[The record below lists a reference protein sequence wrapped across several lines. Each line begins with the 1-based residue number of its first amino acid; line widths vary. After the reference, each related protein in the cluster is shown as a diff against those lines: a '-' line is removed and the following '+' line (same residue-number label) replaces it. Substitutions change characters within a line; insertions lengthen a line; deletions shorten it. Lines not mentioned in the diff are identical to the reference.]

1 MVQAAGAMNEPMKQT
16 LIYLP
21 GLDGTGRLLHRQ
33 DDLHERYNVICESYP
48 QDCPQT
54 YEELA
59 DTAAEHVRAR
69 CPGHPVIVLA
79 ESFGGAVALT
89 FALRHPELVERM
101 VLVNTFARYRGRIR
115 IRLASF
121 FGRLLPRK
129 PSHPATRPFRSL
141 FFFSKEIPQDVR
153 DEWWIRTEDVPMRA
167 FGYRL
172 RLIANLDLRPRL
184 AEIPTPTV
192 VFVAPDDRV
201 VSPKAGRE
209 LARMLPSAHLIEQR
223 VGHGAMIHP
232 SVNVASILAEPSNWG
247 EYFASD

>member
-1 MVQAAGAMNEPMKQT
+1 MTDPAKPPLV
-16 LIYLP
+16 YLP
-21 GLDGTGRLLHRQ
+21 GLDGTGRLLFRQ
-33 DDLHERYNVICESYP
+33 DDLFHHYDVLCESYP
-48 QDCPQT
+48 QDRPQT

-59 DTAAEHVRAR
+59 DTGAAHVRVR
-69 CPGHPVIVLA
+69 WGERPVIVLA

-101 VLVNTFARYRGRIR
+101 VLVNTFARYRGRVQ

-121 FGRLLPRK
+121 FGRFLPRK
-129 PSHPATRPFRSL
+129 PSHPATRPLRSV
-141 FFFSKEIPQDVR
+141 FFFSKAIPKSER
-153 DEWWIRTEDVPMRA
+153 DEWWSRTEDVPMQA

-184 AEIPTPTV
+184 PEIPFPALV
-192 VFVAPDDRV
+192 IAAPDDRV

-209 LARMLPSAHLIEQR
+209 LARLLPNALLVEPR

-232 SVNVASILAEPSNWG
+232 AINIGEMLADPAFWTT
-247 EYFASD
+247 AATTVDQADR